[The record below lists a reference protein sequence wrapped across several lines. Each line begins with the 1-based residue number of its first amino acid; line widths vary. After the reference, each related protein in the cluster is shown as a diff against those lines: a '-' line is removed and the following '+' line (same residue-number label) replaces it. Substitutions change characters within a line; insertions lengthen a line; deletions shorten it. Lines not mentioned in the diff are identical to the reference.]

1 MLNGNYGFKSG
12 TSMASPHV
20 TGVAALMKSVHP
32 TWGPRQIAAALG
44 AQADDNPCP
53 ATPDPR
59 CTGTT
64 ANNAFF
70 GEGIADA
77 LDAVQP

>member
-1 MLNGNYGFKSG
+1 VLNGNYGFKSG

-44 AQADDNPCP
+44 GAGRRQPVPGDTGP
-53 ATPDPR
+53 ALHR
-59 CTGTT
+59 HHR
-64 ANNAFF
+64 
-70 GEGIADA
+70 EQR
-77 LDAVQP
+77 LLR